1 MADML
6 LNKAGV
12 KFDKIDA
19 EENVDMTKE
28 YGVKTAPTMV
38 VMKDGVT
45 QQFVN
50 LSNIK
55 GEIETNFKKTSL

>member
-1 MADML
+1 
-6 LNKAGV
+6 
-12 KFDKIDA
+12 
-19 EENVDMTKE
+19 
-28 YGVKTAPTMV
+28 
-38 VMKDGVT
+38 MKDGVT